1 MVKYYIG
8 DSMKTEFTNLLK
20 NLDIELSDE
29 QYNQFQTYYRLLV
42 EWNDKI
48 NLTAITDERD
58 VFMKHFYDS
67 ICLIKGV
74 KLHNQSLLDVGSGAG
89 FPSIPLKIIYPD
101 LKITIIDA
109 LNKRIKFLQILVN
122 DLNIDAE
129 LIHGR
134 AEDYMRKHCFD
145 LVTARAVANLN
156 MLSELCIP
164 FAKIDG
170 LFIAMKGPKLVEE
183 LETSNTAIEVLG
195 GKVVEDI
202 MYSIENQE
210 RHLLVVQKIRKT
222 EKKYPRKF
230 SNIKKNPL

>member
-8 DSMKTEFTNLLK
+8 DSMKTEFINLLK
-20 NLDIELSDE
+20 NLDIELTDK

-48 NLTAITDERD
+48 NLTAITEERD
-58 VFMKHFYDS
+58 VFVKHFYDS

-74 KLHNQSLLDVGSGAG
+74 KLNNQTLLDVGSGAG

-109 LNKRIKFLQILVN
+109 LNKRIKFLQVLVN
-122 DLNIDAE
+122 ELKIDVE

-134 AEDYMRKHCFD
+134 AEEYMRKHCFD

-164 FAKIDG
+164 FVKIDG
-170 LFIAMKGPKLVEE
+170 SFIAMKGPKLTEE
-183 LETSNTAIEVLG
+183 LETSSAAIELLG
-195 GKVVEDI
+195 GKILNDEK
-202 MYSIENQE
+202 YFIENQE
-210 RHLLVVQKIRKT
+210 RHLLVVQKVRKT

-230 SNIKKNPL
+230 SNIKNNPL

>member
-1 MVKYYIG
+1 
-8 DSMKTEFTNLLK
+8 MKTEFTNLLK

>member
-1 MVKYYIG
+1 MSKHEYW
-8 DSMKTEFTNLLK
+8 EK
-20 NLDIELSDE
+20 NFDIELSDE

>member
-1 MVKYYIG
+1 
-8 DSMKTEFTNLLK
+8 MKTEFTKLLK
-20 NLDIELSDE
+20 SVGIELTDK
-29 QYNQFQTYYRLLV
+29 QYTQFQTYYKLLV

-48 NLTAITDERD
+48 NLTAITEQRD
-58 VFMKHFYDS
+58 VFVKHFFDS

-74 KLHNQSLLDVGSGAG
+74 DLQSQTILDVGSGAG

-109 LNKRIKFLQILVN
+109 LNKRIKFLGIL
-122 DLNIDAE
+122 IDELGVEAE

-134 AEDYMRKHCFD
+134 AEEYQRKHCFD

-164 FAKIDG
+164 FVKMGG
-170 LFIAMKGPKLVEE
+170 LFIAMKGPKLNEE
-183 LETSNTAIEVLG
+183 LDSSIQTIGMLG
-195 GKVVEDI
+195 GEVIQNIQYNID
-202 MYSIENQE
+202 NQV
-210 RHLLVVQKIRKT
+210 RNLLVVSKVRKT

-230 SNIKKNPL
+230 SQIKNNPL